1 MLEWYYFVSDVVSS
15 GDHITGFIKLVCPSI
30 GDTNFDS
37 ISPLKSTIYY
47 LNNLLKY
54 FEAR

>member
-54 FEAR
+54 FEAK